1 MKRILLTLV
10 VLMTLAFSA
19 TAQSDVFFKWNDAD
33 NETYRDIDNGINFA
47 LPSGHGFNYDNN
59 ATPLGSGL
67 LILTALGTGYIVAR
81 RKGSSRHF
89 DRP

>member
-67 LILTALGTGYIVAR
+67 IIFGALGAGYAAAR
-81 RKGSSRHF
+81 RKRASRHC
-89 DRP
+89 DRS